1 MNRPE
6 HVTDELALARSE
18 IREGRFQRSM
28 AIITTFAAI
37 VSGFEAYTQHRRG
50 AFRQGPLGGA
60 LMWTPVWLTPP
71 VVVSAAAALLS
82 ETAAHR
88 LLPVSAIASLLD
100 GLVGFVFH
108 LRGIGRRPGGF
119 KLGAGNLA
127 PYNIVMGPPVFAPL
141 LMGITGLLGLLAS
154 MLRRETLD
162 KAAVEAE
169 AVGSVLLPA
178 LRPSDPL
185 ATIEFAVS
193 HGRFQKIMA
202 AATATLAALAGGEAY
217 FEHLRGS
224 YNSPAMW
231 TPVLLTPPMIAAAIA
246 SVPSER
252 IARRVL
258 PWASLAVFAD
268 GALGF
273 FLHLRGLFRM
283 PGSMNNV
290 SFNVT
295 YGPPL
300 FAPLLFCATGLL
312 GIIASLLGRRKR

>member
-1 MNRPE
+1 MNR
-6 HVTDELALARSE
+6 VADELRLARTE

-28 AIITTFAAI
+28 AVITTFAAI

-71 VVVSAAAALLS
+71 VVASAGAALVS

-88 LLPVSAIASLLD
+88 LLPLSAVASLID
-100 GLVGFVFH
+100 GIAGFVFH
-108 LRGIGRRPGGF
+108 IQGIARRPGGF
-119 KLGAGNLA
+119 GLGR
-127 PYNIVMGPPVFAPL
+127 YNIVMGPPVFAPL

-154 MLRRETLD
+154 MLRRETAD
-162 KAAVEAE
+162 KAIVEAE
-169 AVGSVLLPA
+169 AAVAAVLPA
-178 LRPSDPL
+178 ARPDDPL
-185 ATIEFAVS
+185 SAIEFAVS

-224 YNSPAMW
+224 YNAAVMW
-231 TPVLLTPPMIAAAIA
+231 TPVLLTPPMMAAAIA

-252 IARRVL
+252 VARRVL
-258 PWASLAVFAD
+258 PWASAAVFAD

-273 FLHLRGLFRM
+273 LLHVRGLFRM
-283 PGSMNNV
+283 PGRMGNV

-312 GIIASLLGRRKR
+312 GMIAALLGRRKG